1 MWERPSTPDQDSCA
15 DQRVC
20 PQRVATPLTTEGVIA
35 ISEKITPQAVQQC
48 NYGKSAGGFVNVA
61 PVHDRQTTDT
71 QTLISFVFVDA
82 HLSLNCWH
90 AHAKQSVGRLI
101 ITTLGSHVTVHV

>member
-1 MWERPSTPDQDSCA
+1 MGISEL
-15 DQRVC
+15 C

-35 ISEKITPQAVQQC
+35 ISEKIIPQAVQQC

-61 PVHDRQTTDT
+61 PVHDRQSTDT

-82 HLSLNCWH
+82 HLSLNFWH
-90 AHAKQSVGRLI
+90 APTKQSVERLI
-101 ITTLGSHVTVHV
+101 ITTLGSRVTVHV